1 MIMDVHDEAR
11 LRSTINEFL
20 ARHDTLAIATEDNGQ
35 PYVTRVFYAEEPL
48 SEERNTLT
56 LYCTF
61 ILTSRKLANLQRN
74 PRAGIFIGPEK
85 PTTWLEAT
93 AEARFINDE
102 QSSATIRQRLIQKS
116 QAAAS
121 FIARLPVQ
129 ALALE
134 VRWLR
139 ITDLT
144 ELPRQTEA
152 TFPLQPR
159 SVGPTTY

>member
-1 MIMDVHDEAR
+1 MDTIQDEVR
-11 LRSTINEFL
+11 LRETINEFL
-20 ARHDTLAIATEDNGQ
+20 ARYDTLAIATEDQGQ

-48 SEERNTLT
+48 SDEHKTLT

-61 ILTSRKLANLQRN
+61 ILTSRKLANLQSN
-74 PRAGIFIGPEK
+74 PRVGIFIGPGE
-85 PTTWLEAT
+85 PTAWLEAT
-93 AEARFINDE
+93 AEARLINDE
-102 QSSATIRQRLIQKS
+102 QASAAVRKRLIQKS
-116 QAAAS
+116 PAAAS

-129 ALALE
+129 AIALE

-152 TFPLQPR
+152 TFPLQSR
-159 SVGPTTY
+159 SAGPTTY